1 MTGEPG
7 WASFLEEHFPGYLL
21 PSSAR
26 HALSEEA
33 AARFLERI
41 TGRPEQ
47 LTLLRAV
54 STLSPRIAMLR
65 DFALRELPELVRRL
79 PARTETVRRDWEG
92 GFQGRL
98 DVRAT
103 LPFHLVG
110 QRTHFV
116 TRART
121 RRFDMPENVLVR
133 AVAVRLLGLLE
144 RLRRASAIA
153 SVGWGAELS
162 ACEASLRHTLSATV
176 LREVPDAV
184 VTPFHEQAAAMG
196 RSPCYALALAWYR
209 ALRDGMDSR
218 DEQTIAQV
226 VAQGALAPLD
236 MPTRFE
242 LAVVVRLV
250 HALWSRLDGSEPGRW
265 TFHRTLVAAGRR
277 EIADLERDDGTHVR
291 VFYNQAWLPAG
302 PSDLGA
308 SHYFE
313 HTGRLRP
320 DVTVVTT
327 SPEGAEHAVVIEVKL
342 SSDRAYLLQG
352 LHEAHLYR
360 AEYAPLLTGWP
371 KAILVASGDV
381 PGEPRRQDDVL
392 AVPWHRW
399 VPDDVVSGILAPV
412 VAL

>member
-26 HALSEEA
+26 QVLSEEA
-33 AARFLERI
+33 ATRFLERI
-41 TGRPEQ
+41 TGRPDQ

-79 PARTETVRRDWEG
+79 PARTESVRRDWEG

-103 LPFHLVG
+103 LPFHLAG

-144 RLRRASAIA
+144 RLRRASATA

-162 ACEASLRHTLSATV
+162 TCEASLRHTLSATV
-176 LREVPDAV
+176 LREVPDDV
-184 VTPFHEQAAAMG
+184 VTPFHEQAATMG
-196 RSPCYALALAWYR
+196 RAPCYALALAWHR

-250 HALWSRLDGSEPGRW
+250 HALWTRLDVSEPGRW
-265 TFHRTLVAAGRR
+265 RAAPRPRPVVGAVGRGLDRAERGRELLRVDGLAHGRR
-277 EIADLERDDGTHVR
+277 PPDCAGIPHGLVGVQGRGVGFAHAGIVDRGAARGRWLRCAFTDGAGGRGAGGLVGSCGRFVAGGGQRTGVERASRGGIGR
-291 VFYNQAWLPAG
+291 VGRGGARKGAG
-302 PSDLGA
+302 GVP
-308 SHYFE
+308 
-313 HTGRLRP
+313 
-320 DVTVVTT
+320 
-327 SPEGAEHAVVIEVKL
+327 
-342 SSDRAYLLQG
+342 
-352 LHEAHLYR
+352 
-360 AEYAPLLTGWP
+360 
-371 KAILVASGDV
+371 SGD
-381 PGEPRRQDDVL
+381 RR
-392 AVPWHRW
+392 AVRRE
-399 VPDDVVSGILAPV
+399 DG
-412 VAL
+412 